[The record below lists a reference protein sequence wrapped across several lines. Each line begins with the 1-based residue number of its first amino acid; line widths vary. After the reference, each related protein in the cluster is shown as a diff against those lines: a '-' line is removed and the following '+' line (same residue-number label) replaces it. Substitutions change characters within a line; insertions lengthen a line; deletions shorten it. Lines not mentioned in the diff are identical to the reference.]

1 MSASKT
7 FPRVRAVFLFILLPL
22 IGDFLFIDTI
32 IKDAYVRRRIRVI
45 FSLCLLSVIAIGF
58 STLELQ
64 FVLGAQE
71 PVFPIEVVYI
81 VTGLSALIAFILFC
95 IEGWEGKVSLDE
107 KILATENKV
116 SLTSRNYHDV
126 FVTLTITLNVIQLR
140 RCRSNQCDNSRLAS
154 YALAVLGEYLRT
166 RILYSLRKNRT

>member
-1 MSASKT
+1 MSTSKA
-7 FPRVRAVFLFILLPL
+7 FPRIRAVLLFILLPL
-22 IGDFLFIDTI
+22 IGDLLFIDTI
-32 IKDAYVRRRIRVI
+32 IKDTYVRRRIRVI
-45 FSLCLLSVIAIGF
+45 FSLCLLAVIAIGF

-71 PVFPIEVVYI
+71 AVFPIEVMYT
-81 VTGLSALIAFILFC
+81 VTSLSALIAFILFC

-107 KILATENKV
+107 KVLVIEDKV
-116 SLTSRNYHDV
+116 SLVSRDYHDV

-154 YALAVLGEYLRT
+154 FALAVLGEYLRKRT
-166 RILYSLRKNRT
+166 LYSLRKNRP